1 MNSCL
6 FLLALVFYLSSS
18 VSSLVLENL
27 CSSSMFDY
35 RGKFKINSVYRYT
48 RNITLPRVGLFA
60 FNEDDDYRPFF
71 KDAKDLQAMETLRD
85 KYNYLIVEGIYTE
98 ETLNNANRL
107 GNLEQTLFQLE
118 TFKSQTTQLQEKADQ
133 QYL

>member
-48 RNITLPRVGLFA
+48 MNKTLPRVGSYA
-60 FNEDDDYRPFF
+60 FDEDEDYTPLF
-71 KDAKDLQAMETLRD
+71 KDAKDLQAMETLRE
-85 KYNYLIVEGIYTE
+85 KYNQLIVEGIYNE
-98 ETLNNANRL
+98 ETLNNQNQL
-107 GNLEQTLFQLE
+107 GNMEQNLNTLENFR
-118 TFKSQTTQLQEKADQ
+118 SQTAQLREKADQ

>member
-27 CSSSMFDY
+27 CQNSTFDY
-35 RGKFKINSVYRYT
+35 KGKFKINSVYRYT
-48 RNITLPRVGLFA
+48 MNKTLPRVGSYA
-60 FNEDDDYRPFF
+60 FDEDEDYTPLF
-71 KDAKDLQAMETLRD
+71 KDAKDLQAMETLRE
-85 KYNYLIVEGIYTE
+85 KYNQLIVEGIYNE
-98 ETLNNANRL
+98 ETLNNQNQL
-107 GNLEQTLFQLE
+107 GNMEQNLNTLENFR
-118 TFKSQTTQLQEKADQ
+118 SQTAQLREKADQ